1 MLPVG
6 FKEIWTNRAVVQLN
20 RVVWTN
26 KWLNRVVWTNKW
38 VWMTRCLE
46 KQMTYLFVVQKGIH
60 FKDTRILHTVSSD
73 HFLNMNLQHFT
84 LMRKLVKLQCE
95 FFVKSHLSFTRLS
108 SFNNFFYNFMKWS
121 ITLSKAVNFISW
133 RQNEW
138 KCI

>member
-1 MLPVG
+1 MPVG

-60 FKDTRILHTVSSD
+60 FKDTRILHTVSSKVFRSLSEYEFAAFYFD
-73 HFLNMNLQHFT
+73 EKT
-84 LMRKLVKLQCE
+84 CE
-95 FFVKSHLSFTRLS
+95 TA
-108 SFNNFFYNFMKWS
+108 M
-121 ITLSKAVNFISW
+121 
-133 RQNEW
+133 
-138 KCI
+138 